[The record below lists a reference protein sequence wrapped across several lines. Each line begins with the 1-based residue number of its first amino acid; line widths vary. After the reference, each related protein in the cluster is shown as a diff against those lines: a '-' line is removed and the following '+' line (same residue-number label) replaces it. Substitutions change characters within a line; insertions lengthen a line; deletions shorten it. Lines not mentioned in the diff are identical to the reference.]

1 MNTYTLFTFVVAL
14 SAASA
19 GVIAPSAAIIQGPS
33 RKTTLV
39 GPEGSVISAVAPGG
53 QIITEEHPGVVAHAV
68 PSHGPIVAAPVH
80 AAPVYAAPVHAA
92 PFAASPVHGVHAV
105 APQVIAAV
113 IVDDVAAFPAGA
125 AHHGAS
131 FLHAIPA
138 AHGVAEGQYVHDHA
152 EALYDDGSYK
162 PHLH

>member
-1 MNTYTLFTFVVAL
+1 MFTFVVAL

-19 GVIAPSAAIIQGPS
+19 HVIAPSAAVIQGPS

-53 QIITEEHPGVVAHAV
+53 QIITEEHPGVVAHAA
-68 PSHGPIVAAPVH
+68 PTHGHIVAAPIHAAPAYAAPAFAAPAYAAPVH
-80 AAPVYAAPVHAA
+80 AAPVHA
-92 PFAASPVHGVHAV
+92 VHAV

-113 IVDDVAAFPAGA
+113 LVDDAPAFPAVAGHYAGPLAYGA
-125 AHHGAS
+125 G
-131 FLHAIPA
+131 
-138 AHGVAEGQYVHDHA
+138 AHGVAEGQYVHDHS

-162 PHLH
+162 PHLHH